1 MKIKTRELLSALV
14 LIEWGGVMIYLKAS
28 GRLSSFLHPNFH
40 MLVLVTGVL
49 LLLAAGCMLLVPG
62 ECDSVVHGGHEGH
75 PHDDCGHDHNE
86 ALGVRAWLVFLVLL
100 LPFGLAAWIAP
111 NGYGAAKVR
120 NSEQIQ
126 NVASIPSRS
135 MARQVPD
142 DGFSEPLPVKGAP
155 PVSETQ
161 SSADS
166 MPSPPPSSSAGTP
179 PEGKPAPQHTP
190 NANTALTTVD
200 ILAIHQNEVA
210 IQQNV
215 ANNQTDMQPGA
226 DQTLQPDKNGNIPAT
241 VLDLF
246 CAAYDTTGQKDYA
259 GKPVVVIGQYMPLVT
274 GETGDSRFNL
284 TRLLMVCCAADARPV
299 NVQVDIKNLHGFTK
313 PKEMEWLEIVGKVVF
328 EKHGDNMIAV
338 VTADKATRTKAPEEA
353 FLY

>member
-49 LLLAAGCMLLVPG
+49 LLLAAGCMLLLPG
-62 ECDSVVHGGHEGH
+62 ECDSVVHGGHEEH
-75 PHDDCGHDHNE
+75 SHDDCGHE
-86 ALGVRAWLVFLVLL
+86 GVMNIRAWFVFLILL

-111 NGYGAAKVR
+111 NGYGAVKVR

-135 MARQVPD
+135 VARQVPD
-142 DGFSEPLPVKGAP
+142 DGFSEPLPKKGVP
-155 PVSETQ
+155 PASEEQ
-161 SSADS
+161 IPADS
-166 MPSPPPSSSAGTP
+166 TTSMS
-179 PEGKPAPQHTP
+179 
-190 NANTALTTVD
+190 NTGLTTVD

-215 ANNQTDMQPGA
+215 ANNQTDMQPGE

-246 CAAYDTTGQKDYA
+246 CAAYDSTGQKDYI
-259 GKPVVVIGQYMPLVT
+259 GKSIVLIGQYMPLLP
-274 GETGDSRFNL
+274 GEAGDSRFNL

-299 NVQVDIKNLHGFTK
+299 NVQVDVKRLPDFTK
-313 PKEMEWLEIVGKVVF
+313 PKEMEWLEVVGKVAF

-338 VTADKATRTKAPEEA
+338 VTADKAARTKAPEET